1 MSKSLPNFISSRIQ
15 HSGTMKGGA
24 TGPVIRIATTGI
36 VLGVMA
42 VVLSIMVV
50 TGFRSEITT
59 KVKGFVAD
67 FRISAFNN
75 NESFEEAPIALSNE
89 TLQSIR
95 RVPGV
100 LHLQSFILK
109 AGIIRTDQDLQGV
122 VLKGISP
129 DFKKDF
135 FKDYLQSGSL
145 PEFSD
150 TIASNEILISE
161 SQAKK
166 LQLKAGDTFLV
177 FFIQNDRKVRKVVVK
192 GIYKT
197 GLGEEF
203 DDLYVF
209 CDANLLRK
217 INNWE
222 SGKVSGYEV
231 FTKRGINEEFTFGEI
246 YNRAGYNY
254 NTQSAKQLYP
264 QMFNWLELQNLN
276 VIVIIALITL
286 VAGVTII
293 STLLVIVLEHTKDI
307 GILKSLGASDQLI
320 GSVYG
325 RLSLRILMNGLVF
338 GNILAFTI
346 GWIQRKTGILQLDE
360 SSYYIAEVPVEF
372 NLPGILLV
380 NGIIFITG
388 LIIMLLPSRIIAAIN
403 PVKVL
408 RFD

>member
-1 MSKSLPNFISSRIQ
+1 MSISLPKFISKRILR
-15 HSGTMKGGA
+15 SGNLKEGA

-75 NESFEEAPIALSNE
+75 NESFEEAPIALPPDI
-89 TLQSIR
+89 LQSIK
-95 RVPGV
+95 GV
-100 LHLQSFILK
+100 SEVQHLQSFILK
-109 AGIIRTDQDLQGV
+109 AGILRTENDLQGV
-122 VLKGISP
+122 VLKGITA

-135 FKDYLQSGSL
+135 FQKYITSGNF
-145 PEFSD
+145 PTYSD
-150 TIASNEILISE
+150 TSASTNILISE
-161 SQAKK
+161 SLAKK
-166 LQLKAGDTFLV
+166 LTLKTGDSFLV
-177 FFIQNDRKVRKVVVK
+177 FFIQNDRKVRKVKVE

-203 DDLYVF
+203 DDLYVL
-209 CDANLLRK
+209 CDANLLRR

-222 SGKVSGYEV
+222 AGKVSGYEV
-231 FTKRGINEEFTFGEI
+231 FTKKGINEEVVFGEL

-254 NTQSAKQLYP
+254 NTQSARQLYP

-276 VIVIIALITL
+276 VLVIIALITL

-293 STLLVIVLEHTKDI
+293 STMLVIVLEHTRDI
-307 GILKSLGASDQLI
+307 GILKSLGADDQLI
-320 GSVYG
+320 GQISG
-325 RLSLRILMNGLVF
+325 RISLRVLSTGMLL
-338 GNILAFTI
+338 GNILAFTA
-346 GWIQRKTGILQLDE
+346 GWIQLETGIIRLDE
-360 SSYYIAEVPVEF
+360 SSYYISEVPIEF
-372 NLPGILLV
+372 NLQGILLV
-380 NGIIFITG
+380 NGIIFLTG
-388 LIIMLLPSRIIAAIN
+388 LIILLLPSRIIAGIN